1 MDKTSVMV
9 EFSILGDDFNPEE
22 ITSRLSIKPTE
33 QYLKGSKSR
42 KNFERKESCW
52 CISTGYVETLYVSE
66 LLDMLIGK
74 LIDKKDIIQKLK
86 KEWNLE
92 CKFFVV
98 INIEN
103 NVKPAVYIEKEV
115 IEFANAVGAEFDFD
129 LYIF

>member
-9 EFSILGDDFNPEE
+9 EFCILGDNFNPEE
-22 ITSRLSIKPTE
+22 ITLELSIEPTE
-33 QYLKGSKSR
+33 QYLKGSR
-42 KNFERKESCW
+42 NNRNIERKESCW
-52 CISTGYVETLYVSE
+52 SINTGYVETLYVSE
-66 LLDMLIGK
+66 LLDILIDK

-86 KEWNLE
+86 KKWNID

-103 NVKPAVYIEKEV
+103 NVKPAVYLEKEV